1 MTRQRFLQLLIVA
14 VVAMSIALFLNARR
28 NQSADTTGLPVFP
41 GLAADLNAV
50 TAVSLQKGSAT
61 PSVTLHK
68 NGDVWTVAERAD
80 YPADVGK
87 LRKLLMSLGD
97 AKIIEEKTSDPQR
110 FAAIGVDEPASGATG
125 VEITVTTPKDKRALI
140 VGKSVGGG
148 NFVRR
153 PNQPQSYSVEPAIN
167 ADADPH
173 YWIDG
178 RLLNISSTQVQ
189 DLNVKPLGS
198 PAYSLHRPKPTAA
211 ADAKVADA
219 AGKPAD
225 GNAAPKSTANAKSD
239 AATPPAPAPAAAND
253 TFTLD
258 GVPAGRKPLE
268 SAALAASSNALG
280 ALNADDVAPASS
292 LDFSQASQAIIT
304 LTDGTVVTLTGT
316 IIGDKHWIQ
325 VADSK
330 DTALTAKTSGRAF
343 DIAPYRYDGI
353 FKPLEQLLVP
363 KPSPAAKDAPA
374 SKGSAAAAQA
384 AAAQAAPGS
393 PSPSSSKVP
402 PHPPKGLAS
411 PNTP

>member
-14 VVAMSIALFLNARR
+14 VVAISIALFLNARR

-50 TAVSLQKGSAT
+50 SAVSLQKGSAT

-68 NGDVWTVAERAD
+68 SGDVWTVAERAD

-110 FAAIGVDEPASGATG
+110 FAAIGVDEPAAGATG

-153 PNQPQSYSVEPAIN
+153 PSQPQSYSIEPAIN

-211 ADAKVADA
+211 ADA

-384 AAAQAAPGS
+384 APGS
-393 PSPSSSKVP
+393 PSPSLSKVP

>member
-14 VVAMSIALFLNARR
+14 VVAISIALFLNARR
-28 NQSADTTGLPVFP
+28 NQSADTAGLPVFP
-41 GLAADLNAV
+41 GLADDLNAV

-61 PSVTLHK
+61 PNVTLHK

-87 LRKLLMSLGD
+87 LRKLLMSLSD
-97 AKIIEEKTSDPQR
+97 AKITEEKTSDPQR
-110 FAAIGVDEPASGATG
+110 FGAIGVDDPASGTAG

-148 NFVRR
+148 NFVRK
-153 PNQPQSYSVEPAIN
+153 PKELESYSVEPGIT

-178 RLLNISSTQVQ
+178 RLLNIASSQVQ
-189 DLNVKPLGS
+189 DINVKPLGS
-198 PAYSLHRPKPTAA
+198 PAYSLHRPKPAV
-211 ADAKVADA
+211 DAKVADTASKPTDANAGTKA
-219 AGKPAD
+219 AAD
-225 GNAAPKSTANAKSD
+225 TKADASTA
-239 AATPPAPAPAAAND
+239 TQTPAPAND

-268 SAALAASSNALG
+268 SAALAASANTLG
-280 ALNADDVAPASS
+280 TLNADDVAPANSI
-292 LDFSQASQAIIT
+292 DFSQASQATIT

-316 IIGDKHWIQ
+316 VIGDKHWIQ
-325 VADSK
+325 VTSSK
-330 DTALTAKTSGRAF
+330 DAALTAKAAGRAF

-363 KPSPAAKDAPA
+363 KPSPAAK
-374 SKGSAAAAQA
+374 AAAAQTSP
-384 AAAQAAPGS
+384 APQS
-393 PSPSSSKVP
+393 ASSSKVP
-402 PHPPKGLAS
+402 THPHKGLA
-411 PNTP
+411 TPATP

>member
-1 MTRQRFLQLLIVA
+1 MTRQRFMQLLIVA
-14 VVAMSIALFLNARR
+14 VVAISIALFLNARR

-41 GLAADLNAV
+41 GLAADLNSV
-50 TAVSLQKGSAT
+50 TAVTLQKGSAT

-68 NGDVWTVAERAD
+68 NGELWTVAERAD
-80 YPADVGK
+80 YPADLAK

-110 FAAIGVDEPASGATG
+110 FASIGVDEPASGATG
-125 VEITVTTPKDKRALI
+125 VEVTVTTPKNKRALI

-153 PNQPQSYSVEPAIN
+153 PSQPKSYSVEPGIS

-173 YWIDG
+173 YWIDAH
-178 RLLNISSTQVQ
+178 LLNIASTQIQ
-189 DLNVKPLGS
+189 DLNVKPLGG
-198 PAYSLHRPKPTAA
+198 PGYSLHRAKPTADA
-211 ADAKVADA
+211 KSDTGTKPPADNNAKVADA
-219 AGKPAD
+219 AKPTDA
-225 GNAAPKSTANAKSD
+225 GASATPAAPAQ
-239 AATPPAPAPAAAND
+239 PPASD

-268 SAALAASSNALG
+268 SAALSASSNALG

-292 LDFSQASQAIIT
+292 LDFSQASQATIT
-304 LTDGTVVTLTGT
+304 LTDGTVVTLSGT
-316 IIGDKHWIQ
+316 VVGDKHWIQ
-325 VADSK
+325 VTSSK
-330 DTALTAKTSGRAF
+330 DAVLTAKTAGRAF

-363 KPSPAAKDAPA
+363 KPSPAAKEPPVI
-374 SKGSAAAAQA
+374 KGPAAAAQA
-384 AAAQAAPGS
+384 SPAPQ
-393 PSPSSSKVP
+393 SPSSSKVS

>member
-14 VVAMSIALFLNARR
+14 VVAISIALFLNARR

-110 FAAIGVDEPASGATG
+110 FAAIGVDEPAAGATG

-211 ADAKVADA
+211 ADAK
-219 AGKPAD
+219 
-225 GNAAPKSTANAKSD
+225 SD
-239 AATPPAPAPAAAND
+239 AATPPAPAAAAAND

-393 PSPSSSKVP
+393 PSPSLSKVP

>member
-1 MTRQRFLQLLIVA
+1 MTRQRFMQLLIVA
-14 VVAMSIALFLNARR
+14 VVAISIALFLNARR
-28 NQSADTTGLPVFP
+28 NQSADTAGLPVFP
-41 GLAADLNAV
+41 GLAEDLNAV
-50 TAVSLQKGSAT
+50 SAVSLQKGSAT

-68 NGDVWTVAERAD
+68 SGDVWTVAERAD

-153 PNQPQSYSVEPAIN
+153 PSQPQSYSVEPAIN

-211 ADAKVADA
+211 AD
-219 AGKPAD
+219 
-225 GNAAPKSTANAKSD
+225 AKSD

-363 KPSPAAKDAPA
+363 KPSPAAKEAPA

>member
-1 MTRQRFLQLLIVA
+1 MTRQRFMQLLIVA
-14 VVAMSIALFLNARR
+14 VVAISIALFLNARR
-28 NQSADTTGLPVFP
+28 NQSADTAGLPVFP
-41 GLAADLNAV
+41 GLADDLNAV

-61 PSVTLHK
+61 PGVTLHK
-68 NGDVWTVAERAD
+68 NGDAWTVAERAD

-87 LRKLLMSLGD
+87 LRKLLMSLGE

-110 FAAIGVDEPASGATG
+110 FATIGVDEPVSGTTG

-153 PNQPQSYSVEPAIN
+153 PGETKSYSVEPGIT

-173 YWIDG
+173 YWIEG
-178 RLLNISSTQVQ
+178 RLLNISSAQVQ
-189 DLNVKPLGS
+189 DINVKPLGS

-219 AGKPAD
+219 AAKPAD
-225 GNAAPKSTANAKSD
+225 GNAAAKSAADAKSD
-239 AATPPAPAPAAAND
+239 AATPPIPAPQPASDA
-253 TFTLD
+253 FTLD
-258 GVPAGRKPLE
+258 NVPAGRKPLE

-280 ALNADDVAPASS
+280 ALNADDVAPANSI
-292 LDFSQASQAIIT
+292 DFSQASQATIT

-316 IIGDKHWIQ
+316 VVGDKHWIQ
-325 VADSK
+325 VASSK
-330 DTALTAKTSGRAF
+330 DAALTAKAAGRAF

-374 SKGSAAAAQA
+374 SKGSAATAS
-384 AAAQAAPGS
+384 P
-393 PSPSSSKVP
+393 PSPKVP
-402 PHPPKGLAS
+402 PHPAKGLAS
-411 PNTP
+411 PATP